1 MKVCDR
7 LKLYITRNG
16 LKQKVIAEKSGLT
29 ENQMSQIL
37 KGKRGI
43 SADEF
48 EIICNAMNVAPNDIY
63 LISQNE

>member
-7 LKLYITRNG
+7 LKLYIDRNG
-16 LKQKVIAEKSGLT
+16 LKQKVIAKKSGLT

-37 KGKRGI
+37 NDKRGI

-48 EIICNAMNVAPNDIY
+48 EIICNAMGANPNDIY
-63 LISQNE
+63 QISE

>member
-48 EIICNAMNVAPNDIY
+48 EIICNAMNANPNDIY

>member
-1 MKVCDR
+1 MKFCYR
-7 LKLYITRNG
+7 LKLYITQNG

-48 EIICNAMNVAPNDIY
+48 EIICNAMNANPNDIY
-63 LISQNE
+63 LIFQNE

>member
-7 LKLYITRNG
+7 LKLYITQNG

-48 EIICNAMNVAPNDIY
+48 EIICNAMNANPNDIY

>member
-7 LKLYITRNG
+7 LKLYITKNG

-48 EIICNAMNVAPNDIY
+48 EIICNAMNADPNDIY
-63 LISQNE
+63 LINQNE

>member
-7 LKLYITRNG
+7 LKLYITQNG

-48 EIICNAMNVAPNDIY
+48 EIICNAMNANPNDIY
-63 LISQNE
+63 LIFQNE